1 MGTELC
7 REMELWIL
15 IVMASLCIGTRRKE
29 CSELVMVPAAAR
41 MALKALTFYP
51 PYMKF
56 RSGPLSYL
64 STLEISRLF
73 MWDVLFSKFSFQQFL
88 IWMMAGRGFGER
100 NRIIRTDGTFRDIA
114 YVFEN

>member
-15 IVMASLCIGTRRKE
+15 IVMASLFIGTRRKE
-29 CSELVMVPAAAR
+29 CSELVMVPAAAK

-56 RSGPLSYL
+56 RSGPLSV
-64 STLEISRLF
+64 LE
-73 MWDVLFSKFSFQQFL
+73 
-88 IWMMAGRGFGER
+88 RGTE
-100 NRIIRTDGTFRDIA
+100 
-114 YVFEN
+114 